1 MNTKELKASIEKME
15 SLLKEMRADFEKAE
29 EKEYREAPHKTFKK
43 GDWVRKGKE
52 WGKVYWVENQ
62 GINCGENDGY
72 MGIDLHSGS
81 RGFRVCRRDDYEILQ
96 DADVRYLVSSHR
108 MSFTGEEIQEM
119 ISALSRTC
127 GNVLADSVRIRLKE
141 IGNFEFNK

>member
-1 MNTKELKASIEKME
+1 MKTEELKASIEKME

-29 EKEYREAPHKTFKK
+29 EKEYRESPHKTFKK
-43 GDWVRKGKE
+43 GDWVRKGEE

-81 RGFRVCRRDDYEILQ
+81 RGFSVCRRDDYEKLQ
-96 DADVRYLVSSHR
+96 DADIRYLVSSHR

-127 GNVLADSVRIRLKE
+127 GNALADSVRLKLKE
-141 IGNFEFNK
+141 IGIFEFNK

>member
-1 MNTKELKASIEKME
+1 MDTKELKASIEKME
-15 SLLKEMRADFEKAE
+15 CLLKEMKADFEKAE
-29 EKEYREAPHKTFKK
+29 EKEYREAAHKTFKK
-43 GDWVRKGKE
+43 GDWVRKGEE
-52 WGKVYWVENQ
+52 WGKVCWVENK

-72 MGIDLHSGS
+72 MGINLHSGS
-81 RGFRVCRRDDYEILQ
+81 RGFKVCRRDDYEILQ

-119 ISALSRTC
+119 ISALSWTC
-127 GNVLADSVRIRLKE
+127 GNVLSDSVRIRLKE